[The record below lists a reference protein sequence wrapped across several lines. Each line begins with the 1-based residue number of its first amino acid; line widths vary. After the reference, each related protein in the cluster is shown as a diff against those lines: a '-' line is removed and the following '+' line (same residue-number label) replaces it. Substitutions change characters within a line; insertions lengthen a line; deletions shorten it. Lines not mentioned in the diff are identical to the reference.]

1 MLIEKYIFEDA
12 LKYLI
17 RFTDKRTS
25 ILESVLMDIK
35 NNSTTLFTTDTKIGA
50 KITVPIISND
60 EKIVCVSANRLY
72 NILYLI
78 DNHEINLDFI
88 NGNIKISAGSY
99 ISQIKTYDHN
109 LFPDLFNDIPEA
121 NIILNKEILHK
132 ALEKV
137 LFATAKKSFKPE
149 YEGINLVINNKGL
162 SFCAT
167 NSFRLSYFNDQTTT
181 IEKEINIIVPK
192 QFLLELLGIPIN
204 KEQIKIGI
212 TNDYLIVEAGNIKL
226 FSRLINGRFPDY
238 KNIIQNT
245 ENEKLA
251 TIEADKLSK
260 AIKKVLFVTEKGNH
274 SVIFNFDGENLSI
287 ESSNEEGEFAKEM
300 IKIESVKNKELKLNG
315 KMLVEYLSTVIDHK
329 IDLFCDS
336 DDNPVQFIP
345 HGIEYTLKYIQM
357 PIN

>member
-1 MLIEKYIFEDA
+1 MLIEKYIFENA

-17 RFTDKRTS
+17 RFTDKRTNV
-25 ILESVLMDIK
+25 LESVFIDIK

-50 KITVPIISND
+50 KITVPITTDD
-60 EKIVCVSANRLY
+60 EKTICTSANRLY

-78 DNHEINLDFI
+78 DDQKINLDFV
-88 NGNIKISAGSY
+88 NNNIKISAGSY

-121 NIILNKEILHK
+121 NIILNKETLHK

-149 YEGINLVINNKGL
+149 YEGINLVINNEGL

-167 NSFRLSYFNDQTTT
+167 NSFRLSYFNDQTTKM
-181 IEKEINIIVPK
+181 EKEINIIIPK
-192 QFLLELLGIPIN
+192 QFLLELLGMPVDE
-204 KEQIKIGI
+204 EQIKIGV
-212 TNDYLIVEAGNIKL
+212 TSDYLIVESGNIKL
-226 FSRLINGRFPDY
+226 FSRLINGHFPDY

-300 IKIESVKNKELKLNG
+300 IKIKSTENRKLKLNG
-315 KMLVEYLSTVIDHK
+315 KMLVEYLSTVADHK

-345 HGIEYTLKYIQM
+345 NDIEYTLKYIQM